1 MQDLLKSLYRIYCG
15 RKGQYD
21 LPQEAED
28 AFQSLVK
35 SLSSKADK
43 HLLLIVED
51 AHNMVAEQVAEQ
63 SFICGFR
70 LAAAL
75 SMEILTPTTTVILV
89 H

>member
-1 MQDLLKSLYRIYCG
+1 MQDLLKSLYRVYCE

-21 LPQEAED
+21 LPAEAED

-35 SLSSKADK
+35 RLSKEDK

-51 AHNMVAEQVAEQ
+51 AHNIVAEQVAEQ

-75 SMEILTPTTTVILV
+75 AMELMINTEE
-89 H
+89 

>member
-1 MQDLLKSLYRIYCG
+1 MQDLLKALYRTYCE

-35 SLSSKADK
+35 RLSKEGK

-51 AHNMVAEQVAEQ
+51 AHNMVSEQVAEQ

-70 LAAAL
+70 LAALLA
-75 SMEILTPTTTVILV
+75 MELMMDTEE
-89 H
+89 

>member
-1 MQDLLKSLYRIYCG
+1 MQDLLKSLYRTYCE

-35 SLSSKADK
+35 RLSKEGK
-43 HLLLIVED
+43 HMLLIVED
-51 AHNMVAEQVAEQ
+51 AHNMVSEQVAEQ

-70 LAAAL
+70 LAALLA
-75 SMEILTPTTTVILV
+75 MELMMDTEE
-89 H
+89 

>member
-1 MQDLLKSLYRIYCG
+1 MQDLLKSLYRTYCE

-35 SLSSKADK
+35 RLSKEGK

-51 AHNMVAEQVAEQ
+51 AHNIVSEQVAEQ

-70 LAAAL
+70 LAALLA
-75 SMEILTPTTTVILV
+75 MELMMDTEE
-89 H
+89 

>member
-1 MQDLLKSLYRIYCG
+1 MQDLLKSLYRVCCE
-15 RKGQYD
+15 RKDQYG

-35 SLSSKADK
+35 SLSKEDK

-70 LAAAL
+70 LAATLA
-75 SMEILTPTTTVILV
+75 MELMMNTEE
-89 H
+89 

>member
-1 MQDLLKSLYRIYCG
+1 MQDLLKSLYRTYG
-15 RKGQYD
+15 ERKGQYD

-35 SLSSKADK
+35 RLSKEGK

-51 AHNMVAEQVAEQ
+51 AHNMVSEQVAEQ

-70 LAAAL
+70 LAALLA
-75 SMEILTPTTTVILV
+75 MELMMDTEE
-89 H
+89 

>member
-1 MQDLLKSLYRIYCG
+1 MQDLLKSLYRVYCE

-21 LPQEAED
+21 LPSEAED

-35 SLSSKADK
+35 RLSKEDK

-51 AHNMVAEQVAEQ
+51 AHNMVAEQTAEQ

-70 LAAAL
+70 LAAL
-75 SMEILTPTTTVILV
+75 LTMELMMDTEE
-89 H
+89 

>member
-1 MQDLLKSLYRIYCG
+1 MQDLLKSLYCVYCE

-28 AFQSLVK
+28 AFQSLIK
-35 SLSSKADK
+35 RLSKEDK

-51 AHNMVAEQVAEQ
+51 AHNMVAEQAAEQ

-70 LAAAL
+70 LAALLA
-75 SMEILTPTTTVILV
+75 MELMINTEE
-89 H
+89 

>member
-1 MQDLLKSLYRIYCG
+1 MQDLLKSLYRVYCE

-21 LPQEAED
+21 LPTEAED

-35 SLSSKADK
+35 RLSKEDK
-43 HLLLIVED
+43 HLLLIIED

-70 LAAAL
+70 LAALLA
-75 SMEILTPTTTVILV
+75 MELMINTEE
-89 H
+89 

>member
-1 MQDLLKSLYRIYCG
+1 MQDLLKSLYRVYCE

-21 LPQEAED
+21 LPTEAED
-28 AFQSLVK
+28 AFQNLVK
-35 SLSSKADK
+35 RLSKEDK

-51 AHNMVAEQVAEQ
+51 AHNMVAEQSAEQ

-75 SMEILTPTTTVILV
+75 AVELMMNTEE
-89 H
+89 

>member
-1 MQDLLKSLYRIYCG
+1 MQDLLKSLYRVYCE

-28 AFQSLVK
+28 AFQSLIK
-35 SLSSKADK
+35 RLSNEDK

-51 AHNMVAEQVAEQ
+51 THNMVAEQVAER

-75 SMEILTPTTTVILV
+75 AMELMIDTEE
-89 H
+89 

>member
-1 MQDLLKSLYRIYCG
+1 MQDLLKSLYRTYCE

-35 SLSSKADK
+35 RLSKEGK
-43 HLLLIVED
+43 HLLLNVED
-51 AHNMVAEQVAEQ
+51 AHNMVSEQVAEQ

-70 LAAAL
+70 LAALLA
-75 SMEILTPTTTVILV
+75 MELMMDTEE
-89 H
+89 

>member
-1 MQDLLKSLYRIYCG
+1 MQDLLKSLYRVYCE

-21 LPQEAED
+21 LPQETED

-35 SLSSKADK
+35 GLSKDDK

-70 LAAAL
+70 LAALLA
-75 SMEILTPTTTVILV
+75 MELMINTEE
-89 H
+89 

>member
-1 MQDLLKSLYRIYCG
+1 MQDLLKSLYRVFCE

-21 LPQEAED
+21 LPAEADD

-35 SLSSKADK
+35 SLSKKDK

-51 AHNMVAEQVAEQ
+51 AHNMVAEQVAEN

-75 SMEILTPTTTVILV
+75 AMELMMDTEE
-89 H
+89 

>member
-1 MQDLLKSLYRIYCG
+1 MQDLLKSLYRVYCE

-21 LPQEAED
+21 LPLEAED

-35 SLSSKADK
+35 RLSKEDK
-43 HLLLIVED
+43 HRLLIVED

-70 LAAAL
+70 LAA
-75 SMEILTPTTTVILV
+75 ILAIELMMDTEE
-89 H
+89 

>member
-1 MQDLLKSLYRIYCG
+1 MQDLLKSLYRVYCE

-28 AFQSLVK
+28 AFQSLVQ
-35 SLSSKADK
+35 SLSKEDK

-51 AHNMVAEQVAEQ
+51 AHNMVVEQVAER

-70 LAAAL
+70 LATMLAAEL
-75 SMEILTPTTTVILV
+75 ITDTSE
-89 H
+89 

>member
-1 MQDLLKSLYRIYCG
+1 MQGLLKALYRVYCE

-35 SLSSKADK
+35 SLSKEDK

-70 LAAAL
+70 LAALLAIEL
-75 SMEILTPTTTVILV
+75 MINTEE
-89 H
+89 

>member
-1 MQDLLKSLYRIYCG
+1 MQDLLKTLYRIFCE

-35 SLSSKADK
+35 SLSKEDK

-51 AHNMVAEQVAEQ
+51 AHNVVAEQAAER

-70 LAAAL
+70 LAALLA
-75 SMEILTPTTTVILV
+75 MELMTDAEE
-89 H
+89 

>member
-1 MQDLLKSLYRIYCG
+1 MQDLLKSLYRVFCE
-15 RKGQYD
+15 RKGQYG

-35 SLSSKADK
+35 SLSKEDK
-43 HLLLIVED
+43 HLLLIIED

-75 SMEILTPTTTVILV
+75 AMELMMDTQE
-89 H
+89 

>member
-1 MQDLLKSLYRIYCG
+1 MQDLLKSLYRTYCE

-35 SLSSKADK
+35 RLSKEGK

-51 AHNMVAEQVAEQ
+51 AHNMLSEQVAEQ

-70 LAAAL
+70 LAALLA
-75 SMEILTPTTTVILV
+75 MELMMDTEE
-89 H
+89 

>member
-1 MQDLLKSLYRIYCG
+1 MQDLLKSLYRVYCE

-21 LPQEAED
+21 LPAEAED
-28 AFQSLVK
+28 AFQRLVK
-35 SLSSKADK
+35 SLSKEDK

-51 AHNMVAEQVAEQ
+51 THNMVAEQVAER

-75 SMEILTPTTTVILV
+75 AMELMIDTEE
-89 H
+89 

>member
-1 MQDLLKSLYRIYCG
+1 MQDLLKSLYRTYCE

-35 SLSSKADK
+35 RLSKEGK
-43 HLLLIVED
+43 HLLLIVGD
-51 AHNMVAEQVAEQ
+51 AHNMVSEQVAEQ

-70 LAAAL
+70 LAALLA
-75 SMEILTPTTTVILV
+75 MELMMDTEE
-89 H
+89 

>member
-1 MQDLLKSLYRIYCG
+1 MQDLLKSLYRVYCE

-21 LPQEAED
+21 LPSEAED

-35 SLSSKADK
+35 RLSKEDK

-51 AHNMVAEQVAEQ
+51 AHNMVAEQTAEQ

-70 LAAAL
+70 LAAILA
-75 SMEILTPTTTVILV
+75 MELMMNTEE
-89 H
+89 

>member
-1 MQDLLKSLYRIYCG
+1 MQNLLKSLYRAYCE
-15 RKGQYD
+15 RESQYD

-35 SLSSKADK
+35 RLSKEDK

-51 AHNMVAEQVAEQ
+51 AHNMVAEQAAEQ
-63 SFICGFR
+63 SYIRGFR

-75 SMEILTPTTTVILV
+75 AMELMMNTEER
-89 H
+89 